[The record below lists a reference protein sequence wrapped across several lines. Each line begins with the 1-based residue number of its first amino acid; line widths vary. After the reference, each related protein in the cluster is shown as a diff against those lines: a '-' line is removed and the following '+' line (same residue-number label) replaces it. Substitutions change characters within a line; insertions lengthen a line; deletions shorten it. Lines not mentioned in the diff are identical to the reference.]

1 MKQRKEAKKV
11 QLVWKFIPCITLKL
25 NGEAVQPRM
34 VSSSLNALGDQSE
47 CEEVPE
53 GYSDEED
60 TTLPPND
67 IQDLVTRV
75 LKDSHSSQQKVSE
88 NEEDEDDAAMDDED
102 APDWVFEAHEVWSGD
117 PTYEFCPAAHHK
129 QLLTMFT

>member
-1 MKQRKEAKKV
+1 M
-11 QLVWKFIPCITLKL
+11 
-25 NGEAVQPRM
+25 
-34 VSSSLNALGDQSE
+34 
-47 CEEVPE
+47 
-53 GYSDEED
+53 
-60 TTLPPND
+60 PPND